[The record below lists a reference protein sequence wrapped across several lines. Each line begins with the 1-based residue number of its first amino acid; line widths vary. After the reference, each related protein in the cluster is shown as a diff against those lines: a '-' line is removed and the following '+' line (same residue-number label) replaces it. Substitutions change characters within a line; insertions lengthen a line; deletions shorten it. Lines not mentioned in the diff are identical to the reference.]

1 MGEPLVNPGDDQL
14 RELLAG
20 VRTVAV
26 VGIKTGDRDDAYRIP
41 RYIQAHGYRII
52 PVNPKLERVL
62 GEPAVPSVAEIREP
76 VDLVNLFRDSR
87 HVPGHVDEILA
98 LSTLPRAVWMQL
110 GIRHGAAARRLAEAG
125 VAVVQD
131 RCLMVE
137 HERLLGGHGAGSRGT

>member
-1 MGEPLVNPGDDQL
+1 MGDPPGNPGDDQL
-14 RELLAG
+14 RELLVS

-26 VGIKTGDRDDAYRIP
+26 VGIKAGDRDDAYRIP
-41 RYIQAHGYRII
+41 RYMQAHGYRII

-62 GEPAVPSVAEIREP
+62 GQPAVPSVAEIREP

-87 HVPGHVDEILA
+87 HIPGHVDEILA

-110 GIRHGAAARRLAEAG
+110 GIRHDAVARRLAEAG
-125 VAVVQD
+125 VTVVQD

-137 HERLLGGHGAGSRGT
+137 HERLLGGH

>member
-1 MGEPLVNPGDDQL
+1 MGDPPGNPGDDQL
-14 RELLAG
+14 RELLVS

-26 VGIKTGDRDDAYRIP
+26 VGIKAGDRDDAYRIP
-41 RYIQAHGYRII
+41 RYMQAHGYRII
-52 PVNPKLERVL
+52 PVSPKLERVL
-62 GEPAVPSVAEIREP
+62 GQPALPSVAEIREP

-87 HVPGHVDEILA
+87 HIPGHVDEILA

-110 GIRHGAAARRLAEAG
+110 GIRHDAAARRLAEAG

-137 HERLLGGHGAGSRGT
+137 HERLLGGR

>member
-1 MGEPLVNPGDDQL
+1 MGDPPVNPGDDEL

-20 VRTVAV
+20 MRTVAV
-26 VGIKTGDRDDAYRIP
+26 VGIKAGDRDDAFRVP
-41 RYIQAHGYRII
+41 RYMQAHGYRII
-52 PVNPKLERVL
+52 PVNPKLDRVL
-62 GEPAVPSVAEIREP
+62 GELAVPSVAEIREP

-98 LSTLPRAVWMQL
+98 LSTLPRVVWMQL
-110 GIRHGAAARRLAEAG
+110 GIRHDAQARRLAQAG

-137 HERLLGGHGAGSRGT
+137 HDRLLGGR

>member
-1 MGEPLVNPGDDQL
+1 LGDPPGNPGDDQL
-14 RELLAG
+14 RELLVS

-26 VGIKTGDRDDAYRIP
+26 VGIKAGDRDDAYRIP
-41 RYIQAHGYRII
+41 RYMQAHGYRII

-62 GEPAVPSVAEIREP
+62 GQPALPSVAEIREP

-87 HVPGHVDEILA
+87 HIPGHVDEILA

-110 GIRHGAAARRLAEAG
+110 GIRHDAAARRLAEAG

-137 HERLLGGHGAGSRGT
+137 HERLLGGR

>member
-1 MGEPLVNPGDDQL
+1 MGEPPVNPGDDEL

-20 VRTVAV
+20 MRTVAV
-26 VGIKTGDRDDAYRIP
+26 VGIKAGDRDDAFRVP
-41 RYIQAHGYRII
+41 RYMQAHGYRII
-52 PVNPKLERVL
+52 PVNPKLDRVL
-62 GEPAVPSVAEIREP
+62 GELAVPSVAEIREP

-98 LSTLPRAVWMQL
+98 LSTLPRTVWMQL
-110 GIRHGAAARRLAEAG
+110 GIRHDAQARRLAQAG

-137 HERLLGGHGAGSRGT
+137 HDRLLGGR

>member
-41 RYIQAHGYRII
+41 RYMQAHGYRII

-137 HERLLGGHGAGSRGT
+137 HGRLLGGR

>member
-1 MGEPLVNPGDDQL
+1 LGDPPGNPGDDQL
-14 RELLAG
+14 RELLVS

-26 VGIKTGDRDDAYRIP
+26 VGIKAGDRDDAYRIP
-41 RYIQAHGYRII
+41 RYMQAHGYRII
-52 PVNPKLERVL
+52 PVSPKLERVL
-62 GEPAVPSVAEIREP
+62 GQPALPSVAEIREP

-87 HVPGHVDEILA
+87 HIPGHVDEILA

-110 GIRHGAAARRLAEAG
+110 GIRHDAAARRLAEAG

-137 HERLLGGHGAGSRGT
+137 HERLLGGR

>member
-1 MGEPLVNPGDDQL
+1 LGDIPVNPGDDQL

-26 VGIKTGDRDDAYRIP
+26 VGIKAGDRDDAYRVP
-41 RYIQAHGYRII
+41 RYMQAQGYRII

-62 GEPAVPSVAEIREP
+62 GQPAVPSVAEIREP

-98 LSTLPRAVWMQL
+98 LSTPPRAVWLQL
-110 GIRHGAAARRLAEAG
+110 GIRHDAAARRLAEAG
-125 VAVVQD
+125 IAVVQD

-137 HERLLGGHGAGSRGT
+137 HGRLLGGH

>member
-1 MGEPLVNPGDDQL
+1 MGDPPGNPGDDQL
-14 RELLAG
+14 RELLVS

-26 VGIKTGDRDDAYRIP
+26 VGIKAGDRDDAYRIP
-41 RYIQAHGYRII
+41 RYMQAHGYRII

-62 GEPAVPSVAEIREP
+62 GEPAVPSVAEIHGP

-110 GIRHGAAARRLAEAG
+110 GIRHDAVARRLAEAG
-125 VAVVQD
+125 VTVVQD

-137 HERLLGGHGAGSRGT
+137 HERLLGGH

>member
-41 RYIQAHGYRII
+41 RYMQAHGYRII

-62 GEPAVPSVAEIREP
+62 GQPAVPSVAEIREP

-137 HERLLGGHGAGSRGT
+137 HERLLGGR